1 MKVKLVRERAINAD
15 SLAAGRR
22 CFRVSHAMSV
32 FRIVQQKVKKYGW
45 GDEIWDEMGVA
56 CSIIGR

>member
-1 MKVKLVRERAINAD
+1 VNIKLVRETAINAD

-22 CFRVSHAMSV
+22 CPLVSHAMSV
-32 FRIVQQKVKKYGW
+32 SRRVQQKVKKYGW

-56 CSIIGR
+56 YSIGGR